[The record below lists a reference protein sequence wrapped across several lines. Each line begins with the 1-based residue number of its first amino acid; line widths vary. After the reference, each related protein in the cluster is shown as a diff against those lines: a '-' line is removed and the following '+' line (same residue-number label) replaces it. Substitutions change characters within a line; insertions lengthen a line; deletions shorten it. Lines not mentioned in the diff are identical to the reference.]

1 MCQREIV
8 VPLHESLRSRP
19 KAYLEHFGFQSP
31 RWVHLGT
38 IALLAVPV
46 VGILLG
52 IALHG
57 SYRGVEVKAPDVVLA
72 AVSLGALLIGYWQWG
87 KARHETSMDNYY
99 ARLNIA
105 NCRQDGEQT
114 RVRDMMKPSHPELA
128 EEPPE
133 IMMYVYAELDNL
145 EYVVEKYRLGYM
157 NAEQACRGLRTF
169 QLRCWSP
176 RFRRIT
182 HHRVHSGDYN
192 PETADVVER
201 VCEEIERLIAREFT
215 DGGSGG
221 GSQTAR
227 SEAVSSPASQSGRSS
242 ARPGEAA
249 TGTQGPRRRASDGSH
264 LSAVPSPPS
273 GRVGEAPRRRASDAP
288 ANQASAPSA
297 PPSPPEPAG
306 PERPPNAVGE
316 NR

>member
-8 VPLHESLRSRP
+8 VPLHGSLKSNT
-19 KAYLEHFGFQSP
+19 KAYLEHFGFQAP

-38 IALLAVPV
+38 AALLAVPI

-57 SYRGVEVKAPDVVLA
+57 SYHRVEVKATDVVLA

-87 KARHETSMDNYY
+87 KARHETSMDKYY
-99 ARLNIA
+99 ERLNIA
-105 NCRQDGEQT
+105 NGRQDGDQT
-114 RVRDMMKPSHPELA
+114 QVRDMMKPSHPELA
-128 EEPPE
+128 EEHPE
-133 IMMYVYAELDNL
+133 ILMYVYAELDNL
-145 EYVVEKYRLGYM
+145 EYVIEKYRLGYM

-182 HHRVHSGDYN
+182 RHRVHSGDYN
-192 PETADVVER
+192 SGTADVVER
-201 VCEEIERLIAREFT
+201 VCEEIEILTAREYA
-215 DGGSGG
+215 D
-221 GSQTAR
+221 AR
-227 SEAVSSPASQSGRSS
+227 RAAVSSPAPQSGPS
-242 ARPGEAA
+242 AVRAGEAA
-249 TGTQGPRRRASDGSH
+249 TGTSGPRRRASDGSH
-264 LSAVPSPPS
+264 LSAVPNPPA
-273 GRVGEAPRRRASDAP
+273 GRSGEAPRRRASDTP
-288 ANQASAPSA
+288 ADAEKKAVSAPL
-297 PPSPPEPAG
+297 SPPGPAE